1 MTDRPTPTA
10 VSTPPALSDARL
22 AVADRIAVLTLDRD
36 DVRNELTGTALVED
50 ILAVLDWIDGG
61 ADVSVLVVTGAGKA
75 FSAGGNVK
83 DMRDRKG
90 LFAGDPEDIAHG
102 YRRGIQRLPLAF
114 DRLSVPAIAAVNGPA
129 IGAGCD
135 LACMCDVRL
144 AARSAV
150 FGETFVTL
158 GIIPGDGGAWLLQR
172 LIGYAAA
179 ADMTF
184 TGRLVGADEALS
196 LGLVSRVVADDALTE
211 VARGMAEA
219 IAGKPPGTI
228 RHVKRL
234 MKMARHTPLPDFL
247 DHCALVQGLSHVSDD
262 HAEAVSAF
270 LDKRPPT
277 YGRR

>member
-1 MTDRPTPTA
+1 MTDRPTTPTG
-10 VSTPPALSDARL
+10 VSSPPALSDAQL

-50 ILAVLDWIDGG
+50 TLAVLDWIDGG

-90 LFAGDPEDIAHG
+90 LFAGEPEQIAQG

-114 DRLSVPAIAAVNGPA
+114 DRLPVPAIAAVNGPA

-135 LACMCDVRL
+135 LACMCDLRI

-158 GIIPGDGGAWLLQR
+158 GI
-172 LIGYAAA
+172 
-179 ADMTF
+179 
-184 TGRLVGADEALS
+184 
-196 LGLVSRVVADDALTE
+196 
-211 VARGMAEA
+211 
-219 IAGKPPGTI
+219 
-228 RHVKRL
+228 
-234 MKMARHTPLPDFL
+234 
-247 DHCALVQGLSHVSDD
+247 
-262 HAEAVSAF
+262 
-270 LDKRPPT
+270 
-277 YGRR
+277 